1 MGPFV
6 NELACASNFQN
17 THFANDTSLH
27 SSHKDIKTL
36 QTNVQNEFD
45 KVYTWRRSNWLLSI

>member
-45 KVYTWRRSNWLLSI
+45 KVYTWRRSN